1 MWQNGFIFRIAL
13 LPPRKLL
20 LAVLVS
26 ATFIHPSVAVAED
39 WSMCRIPSILFET
52 AHDIAVGETRIEA
65 KTVASDDAE
74 SIRMTGDVSVL
85 RRDQKIGADD
95 VVIDKSN
102 DTITA
107 SGNVFFSDPSYQIKS
122 SKVRIDNRNNQA
134 QFDESLFEMNQRHAR
149 GEAYSIEKIDDY
161 RSHFKDLIY
170 TTCDPGDNSW
180 HMRAAELEMDRESG
194 IGAATH
200 ATLYVQEVPIMY
212 LPYFQFPIDD
222 RRMSGILAPSISYS
236 DTNGR
241 GVTVPVYWNQGPNY
255 DMTITPTWYHESGLQ
270 LNTENRYL
278 FASHR
283 GQLDLSYL
291 DDSNYDDSRWFRQW
305 QHRATLPFDL
315 KGSLLFAEVSDEDFF
330 FDFPTVAPQ
339 YSNTNHLERYLRLNR
354 DEEFWSSELL
364 VQDYDTLD
372 DDTAIADRPYNS
384 LPSFTFDVDS
394 DILQGDLL
402 TPVHF
407 EWARFDRDD
416 SVTGDRTHFVPS
428 LGMRAENSWY
438 FFQPELQLA
447 VTDYQLEDNPDGNSL
462 SRALPTL
469 GVDTGL
475 IFERDAGSQ
484 RQWRQTL
491 EPRLYFLY
499 TPYEDQDDIPDFDT
513 AKTSATYNNLFSNNR
528 FNGADRIGDAKQVT
542 FGLTSRIF
550 DNDSGH
556 QWLDARVGQTFYFQ
570 DREVS
575 LDGKTED
582 ETRSDVIAE
591 MNLKPLS
598 TLTLSARLVY
608 DPDQSEPD
616 QSRFIDRDLSI
627 NYSNQGLV
635 ANFGYYYTG
644 DTLEQALVSLVY
656 PINERWEVV
665 AKIQQSLKFNE
676 PVENLFGI
684 SYESCC
690 WGFKMLAGQTGNDTE
705 DFAETENSI
714 YFEFTFKGL
723 GQAGQDIDS
732 QLFEAI
738 PGYRPSF

>member
-1 MWQNGFIFRIAL
+1 
-13 LPPRKLL
+13 
-20 LAVLVS
+20 
-26 ATFIHPSVAVAED
+26 
-39 WSMCRIPSILFET
+39 MCRIPSILFET
-52 AHDIAVGETRIEA
+52 ADDIAAGETRIEA
-65 KTVASDDAE
+65 QTVASDDAE
-74 SIRMTGDVSVL
+74 SIHLVGDVNVR
-85 RRDQKIGADD
+85 RRDQRIDADD
-95 VVIDKSN
+95 IVIDKLN
-102 DTITA
+102 NRITA
-107 SGNVFFSDPSYQIKS
+107 SGNVFFANPGYQIKS
-122 SKVRIDNRNNQA
+122 PEIRIDNRNNRA
-134 QFDESLFEMNQRHAR
+134 EFDQPQFEMDQRHAR
-149 GEAYSIEKIDDY
+149 GEAYKIEKIDDY
-161 RSHFKDLIY
+161 RSHFEDLVY
-170 TTCDPGDNSW
+170 TTCDPGDASW
-180 HMRAAELEMDRESG
+180 HMRAAELELDRESG
-194 IGAATH
+194 LGTATH
-200 ATLYVQEVPIMY
+200 STIYIQNVPILY

-222 RRMSGILAPSISYS
+222 RRKSGILAPSISYS

-255 DMTITPTWYHESGLQ
+255 DMTITPTWYNESGLQ

-278 FASHR
+278 FGSHR
-283 GQLDLSYL
+283 GQINLSYI
-291 DDSNYDDSRWFRQW
+291 DDSVYGDSRWFRQW
-305 QHRATLPFDL
+305 QHAAALPFDL
-315 KGSLLFAEVSDEDFF
+315 QASALFAEVSDEDFF
-330 FDFPTVAPQ
+330 FDYPTVAPQ
-339 YSNTNHLERYLRLNR
+339 YSNTTHLERYLRLNHN
-354 DEEFWSSELL
+354 EEFWSSELL

-372 DDTAIADRPYNS
+372 DDTAITDRPYNR
-384 LPSFTFDVDS
+384 LPSFTFDADA

-428 LGMRAENSWY
+428 IGLRSANSWY

-447 VTDYQLEDNPDGNSL
+447 FTDYQLEDNPDGNSL
-462 SRALPTL
+462 NRVLPTL

-499 TPYEDQDDIPDFDT
+499 TPNEDQDDIPDFDT
-513 AKTSATYNNLFSNNR
+513 SIAASTYNNLFTNNR
-528 FNGADRIGDAKQVT
+528 FNGADRIGDAYQMT
-542 FGLTSRIF
+542 FGLASRIF
-550 DNDSGH
+550 DNDSGAR
-556 QWLDARVGQTFYFQ
+556 LLNARVGQILYFQ

-591 MNLKPLS
+591 IDFWPAS

-608 DPDQSEPD
+608 DPDQSNPD
-616 QSRFIDRDLSI
+616 KSEFIDRDLSI
-627 NYSNQGLV
+627 SYSDQGFA
-635 ANFGYYYTG
+635 ANLGYYFTEDQNEDQNE
-644 DTLEQALVSLVY
+644 DTLEQVLVSLAY
-656 PINERWEVV
+656 PINERWEIA
-665 AKIQQSLKFNE
+665 AKIQHSLTFNKT
-676 PVENLFGI
+676 VENLLGI

-690 WGFKMLAGQTGNDTE
+690 WGFKMLAGQTGDDTE

-738 PGYRPSF
+738 PGYRPAF